1 MRLALGRRVESESL
15 HETNMYGYERP
26 KLSANNSPMHVT
38 ITQNGNGYKSI
49 SNLEWRNI
57 PEFAVITGRNGSGKT
72 QLLEILSYHLTGT
85 RPQQATFGIDIFGI
99 DVKVEGAQYE
109 ADQVGHVPSTG
120 RFGGGG
126 GASIA
131 QMQSMRQ
138 SMFQQFRNIHS
149 YQHDPT
155 QMAKARRVEKLLAGR
170 NWEYETNHGQKSL
183 DDDEFFALLADVDVT
198 ASLATIFVAH
208 RVKMLEARER
218 DTPGVGKDGTPLGP
232 APWEVVNESLQ
243 VAGFPYEVISPTT
256 VGLTEHYDLM
266 IKDKV
271 SGKEIRP
278 SDLSSGEQVLLQ
290 LTLWLFSSGK
300 EGVFPKLLL
309 LDEPDAHLHP
319 SMTVQ
324 FLDVISEVLVRK
336 HGVRVIMTTHSP
348 STVALAPE
356 GAIFQM
362 ERGGSEV
369 QPVTDRAAIMSVL
382 TAGLVT
388 VSRATRFCFVE
399 DEDDVAFY
407 NAVLDILTDA
417 GPSKDPSAIR
427 DTPSL
432 VFIAASVG
440 RGADKISGGK
450 TIVEKWIDKLDA
462 PPLTTTFLG
471 VLDRDHGNQSS
482 ARIKVIGRYS
492 FENYLLDPINVFG
505 LLLENGTA
513 PFVSGITVT
522 SGDEHNLRALDDAS
536 LQAISDVIT
545 SKVENQ
551 NQALVTMPRIEVE
564 YTRGMKIEVPRWVIH
579 HRGHDLLPMYQAA
592 WGTPQLISPPRLAR
606 SLRRVRLVPRELA
619 TLYANLQTS
628 AGT

>member
-1 MRLALGRRVESESL
+1 
-15 HETNMYGYERP
+15 
-26 KLSANNSPMHVT
+26 MHVN
-38 ITQNGNGYKSI
+38 ITSNGDGYKSI
-49 SNLEWRNI
+49 TNLRWMDI
-57 PEFAVITGRNGSGKT
+57 PEFSIITGRNGSGKT
-72 QLLEILSYHLTGT
+72 QFLEILSYHLTGT
-85 RPQQATFGIDIFGI
+85 RPQQATFGVN
-99 DVKVEGAQYE
+99 VKVEGAQYG
-109 ADQVGHVPSTG
+109 ADQIGHVPSTG
-120 RFGGGG
+120 RFGGGA

-131 QMQSMRQ
+131 QMQNTRQ
-138 SMFQQFRNIHS
+138 SMFQHVQAIHS

-155 QMAKARRVEKLLAGR
+155 HMAKARRVEKLLAGR
-170 NWEYETNHGQKSL
+170 NWQSETNNGQKSL
-183 DDDEFFALLADVDVT
+183 HDDEFFALLADVDI
-198 ASLATIFVAH
+198 ASSLATIFVAH
-208 RVKMLEARER
+208 RVKMLEATER
-218 DTPGVGKDGTPLGP
+218 NTPGVGKDGKPLGP

-243 VAGFPYEVISPTT
+243 VAGFPYEVTSPIT

-266 IKDKV
+266 MKDKV
-271 SGKEIRP
+271 SGKAIKP
-278 SDLSSGEQVLLQ
+278 GDLSSGEQVLLQ

-300 EGVFPKLLL
+300 EGAFPKLLL

-356 GAIFQM
+356 GAVFQM
-362 ERGGSEV
+362 ERGGAEV
-369 QPVTDRAAIMSVL
+369 QPVADRAAIISVL

-399 DEDDVAFY
+399 DEDDVTFY
-407 NAVLDILTDA
+407 NAVLDILTDT

-440 RGADKISGGK
+440 RGADKIPGGK
-450 TIVEKWIDKLDA
+450 SIVEKWIDKLDS

-471 VLDRDHGNQSS
+471 VLDRDRENQPG

-513 PFVSGITVT
+513 PAVSDVIVT
-522 SGDEHNLRALDDAS
+522 SGDEHTLRVLPETS

-545 SKVENQ
+545 SKVENL
-551 NQALVTMPRIEVE
+551 NSGLVPAPRVEVE
-564 YTRGMKIEVPRWVIH
+564 YTRGMRVEVPSWVIH
-579 HRGHDLLPMYQAA
+579 HRGHDLLPMYQVA
-592 WGTPQLISPPRLAR
+592 WGGPQLLNPPRLVR

-619 TLYANLQTS
+619 TLYSSLQT
-628 AGT
+628 